1 MADKKISALTAATTP
16 LAGTEVLPIV
26 QSSTTKKVAVS
37 DLTAGRNT
45 TALSFTVTGA
55 SAPANGIYLSAAN
68 QVSVSA
74 NSTRAM
80 TVTEYGNIFLQSATL
95 PILYAQTSKARGIIN
110 IGAENAGKL
119 LSGTITGVAASGTA
133 DFDVSYFANGFLHI
147 GNEYPDNANIRTN
160 TTYSVFSR
168 GGNNATFTQIA
179 TANGGTGAATFT
191 VAWTGTSTIRVTNTS
206 IYTTTVYLNYFGQ

>member
-26 QSSTTKKVAVS
+26 QSSTTKKVSVS

-74 NSTRAM
+74 NSTRAL
-80 TVTEYGNIFLQSATL
+80 TITEYGNLLFQSTTL
-95 PILYAQTSKARGIIN
+95 PVLYAQTSKARGLIN
-110 IGAENAGKL
+110 IGAADTGKL

-147 GNEYPDNANIRTN
+147 GNEYVANAAIRTH

-168 GGNNATFTQIA
+168 GGNAATFTQIA
-179 TANGGTGAATFT
+179 TADGGSGAATFT

-206 IYTTTVYLNYFGQ
+206 IYSTNVYLTYMGQ